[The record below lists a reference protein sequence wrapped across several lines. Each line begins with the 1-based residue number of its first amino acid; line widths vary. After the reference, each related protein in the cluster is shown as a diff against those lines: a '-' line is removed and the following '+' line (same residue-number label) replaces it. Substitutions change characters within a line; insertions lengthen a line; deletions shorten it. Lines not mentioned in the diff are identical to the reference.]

1 MRKVLRS
8 VGVHLVDL
16 VITDRDFHVWSLG
29 DPNDGSRGPTL
40 AIVGDWDGD
49 GIDTGGLR
57 T

>member
-1 MRKVLRS
+1 MREVLRS

-29 DPNDGSRGPTL
+29 DPNDGSRGPTF